1 MTTKWAHIY
10 VQEESE
16 LKKKNSFNI
25 LKMAENS

>member
-16 LKKKNSFNI
+16 FKKNSFNI